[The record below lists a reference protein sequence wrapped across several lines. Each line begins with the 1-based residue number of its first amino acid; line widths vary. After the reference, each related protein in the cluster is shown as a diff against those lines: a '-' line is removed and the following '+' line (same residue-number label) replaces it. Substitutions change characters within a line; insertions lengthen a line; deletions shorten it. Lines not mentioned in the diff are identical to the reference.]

1 MNLGRILFLA
11 IFLFSLSAIIA
22 LTSVAEQMTY
32 DTAEIYYQRADLEN
46 LTKQA
51 ELKASYQSDLTSL
64 LKSYADQEE
73 ISYIDLENDLL
84 NLTVPKEFQD
94 LHFKL
99 VSAIADLGHS
109 GSESLVEQKLVS
121 LEKAYAWL
129 SSHLSYFIANSL

>member
-64 LKSYADQEE
+64 LKSYADQED

>member
-121 LEKAYAWL
+121 LEKAYTWL